1 MPKPTSTSW
10 RDGAAAWRVH
20 FSISPGSKGRA
31 RVLDFGCGTGVIT
44 AALVDQVVREM
55 QRVTRGGGTVASSV
69 FDFWGGFSPADLVC
83 DTASVLD
90 EGMRSLRDQRK
101 ARRIAWANGQ
111 AAIWRETG
119 VVDLVEV
126 PIVISFDYP
135 SFEDYWSSFSM
146 APSPIGQR
154 VAALPAELLSE
165 VERHVHSGYLA
176 SLSDAPRS
184 FATIVRLVREHCA
197 GRPRQMIRQS
207 FSRHGP

>member
-111 AAIWRETG
+111 AAIWLSIGLQKGPRIG
-119 VVDLVEV
+119 VQKGPLGNPGDRGGFNRGQSLWAVR
-126 PIVISFDYP
+126 
-135 SFEDYWSSFSM
+135 
-146 APSPIGQR
+146 SPGLRRDR
-154 VAALPAELLSE
+154 VRRWPARL
-165 VERHVHSGYLA
+165 ERWRCPEGCRA
-176 SLSDAPRS
+176 KPR
-184 FATIVRLVREHCA
+184 AKCDIRLG
-197 GRPRQMIRQS
+197 GR
-207 FSRHGP
+207 